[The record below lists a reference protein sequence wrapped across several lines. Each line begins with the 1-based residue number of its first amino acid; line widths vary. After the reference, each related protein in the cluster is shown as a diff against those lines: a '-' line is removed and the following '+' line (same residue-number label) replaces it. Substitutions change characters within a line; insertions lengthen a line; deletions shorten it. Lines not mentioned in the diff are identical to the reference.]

1 MDRVRN
7 VYFHSDDSWAE
18 YIDLP
23 LAPHVP
29 PLCSS
34 TFSRRKSFL
43 FPYKKCAVDAGMS
56 EKSILEIHFDFYYKL
71 VVDLHKQFTS
81 QSPEWATTAKLWLP
95 CLSNVSVNTTK
106 VRLTVRNISGILL
119 TTTWEV
125 RRLEWEAEDGVYV
138 ETAFP
143 WLLRGSRSVGK
154 RGNFS

>member
-34 TFSRRKSFL
+34 AFSRRKSFL

-56 EKSILEIHFDFYYKL
+56 EKSILEIHFEFYYKL

-81 QSPEWATTAKLWLP
+81 QSPE
-95 CLSNVSVNTTK
+95 
-106 VRLTVRNISGILL
+106 
-119 TTTWEV
+119 
-125 RRLEWEAEDGVYV
+125 
-138 ETAFP
+138 
-143 WLLRGSRSVGK
+143 
-154 RGNFS
+154 